1 MLLRPHSMP
10 TTQRGK
16 ACAKSDKQRNF
27 TELWLCRTVHKTVL
41 LDENKLEIQRTESNV
56 IIYLTMI
63 WTAGNFVLKSYH
75 SKLEPFVSLSLP
87 PSHYRAEIYHI
98 CYSFDIVDPS
108 SMQDVFQ
115 TLTCW
120 VLKRNFACLYKL
132 KAKNKDSFIGRNDVK
147 DDHSNL
153 IHVTVIY
160 IGRIKCVLPSKG
172 IDKVPFAQ
180 SPVPSQLLLIK

>member
-1 MLLRPHSMP
+1 MRDSNVTSKAQHADEL
-10 TTQRGK
+10 TQRGK
-16 ACAKSDKQRNF
+16 ACAKSDKRRNF
-27 TELWLCRTVHKTVL
+27 TKLWPCRIVNKTVR

-63 WTAGNFVLKSYH
+63 WTAGNFVLKSYY
-75 SKLEPFVSLSLP
+75 SKLEPFVSLSLSLP
-87 PSHYRAEIYHI
+87 LYHI
-98 CYSFDIVDPS
+98 CYSLDIVDPS

-120 VLKRNFACLYKL
+120 AFKRNFACLYKL

-172 IDKVPFAQ
+172 TDKVLFA
-180 SPVPSQLLLIK
+180 